1 MRLGIVAS
9 SGSPWSY
16 SVLEILGELGAEIDL
31 IHVPPESG
39 RAYIDPTSSQW
50 SARVDSL
57 HRVMRSVTIP
67 DLPSGIRRYPALA
80 GTLQTAQ
87 KQHGFSKVLTLY
99 GGGFAASAALSKI
112 PFHTYLVGSDVLTG
126 SQFHQIVSRFS
137 LQRAL
142 SLFANGPFLTDEA
155 RKLCGNTPI
164 QNLLL
169 GINTTQFQIGPVN
182 LSAPV
187 RIICSRGFSPVYNN
201 ETIIR
206 ALSRLDDIAD
216 LFRFD
221 FVAGGDQLRQ
231 AMELAEGIF
240 QAGVRTSVHF
250 HGGVS
255 QDELRTILADS
266 EIFVSM
272 SRSDGTS
279 TSLLEALCSGLYPI
293 LSDIPPNQNW
303 TEYPDGALVGMDDD
317 EKLADALRFAIL
329 NREDLSQNRQAR
341 SNHIHEVADSRKNL
355 AQLLESLA

>member
-67 DLPSGIRRYPALA
+67 DLPGGIRRYPALA

-126 SQFHQIVSRFS
+126 SRFHQMVSRFS
-137 LQRAL
+137 LRRAQ
-142 SLFANGPFLTDEA
+142 SLFANGPFLTAQA

-169 GINTTQFQIGPVN
+169 GINTTQFQVGPVN

-187 RIICSRGFSPVYNN
+187 RIICSRGFSSVYNN

-231 AMELAEGIF
+231 AMGLVEKIF
-240 QAGVRTSVHF
+240 PAGVRSSVHF

-255 QDELRTILADS
+255 QDELRTILVES

-279 TSLLEALCSGLYPI
+279 TSLLEASASGLYPV
-293 LSDIPPNQNW
+293 LSDIPPNQDW
-303 TEYPDGALVGMDDD
+303 VKCPDGALVGVDDD
-317 EKLADALRFAIL
+317 EKLAYALRFAIQNRVNL
-329 NREDLSQNRQAR
+329 SKNREAR
-341 SNHIHEVADSRKNL
+341 SNHIREVADSRKNL
-355 AQLLESLA
+355 AQLLKSLA